1 MTKSTSRRFLF
12 FDFCSHGSGP
22 LAARRWLV
30 ARMGR
35 PGLFTPPEH
44 KPHVAARRP
53 QPAGQLAQDTQSTAT
68 PRSGRSAPCS
78 SKELSFHESS
88 GRLSPHA
95 WSRWWLAARPF
106 HALPSEQQVPGRC
119 ARSVPCRRST
129 SLGRQGCAACRC
141 CPSCWFSPRAPAE
154 LCLAHTFG
162 RLSSR
167 TRRPLAAEEGQ
178 AHSLSAH
185 ECAGSGGGAARD
197 AVGEI
202 SRPKVSFQ

>member
-1 MTKSTSRRFLF
+1 M
-12 FDFCSHGSGP
+12 
-22 LAARRWLV
+22 
-30 ARMGR
+30 
-35 PGLFTPPEH
+35 FTPPETQ
-44 KPHVAARRP
+44 PRVAARRP

-119 ARSVPCRRST
+119 AMSVPCRRST

-141 CPSCWFSPRAPAE
+141 CPSCWFSPRASAE
-154 LCLAHTFG
+154 LCLAHTSAG
-162 RLSSR
+162 LRSR

-178 AHSLSAH
+178 AHSLI
-185 ECAGSGGGAARD
+185 ECPRVCRVGWRRRTRRRRRD
-197 AVGEI
+197 LPHKSFI
-202 SRPKVSFQ
+202 SVTRDQVNDS